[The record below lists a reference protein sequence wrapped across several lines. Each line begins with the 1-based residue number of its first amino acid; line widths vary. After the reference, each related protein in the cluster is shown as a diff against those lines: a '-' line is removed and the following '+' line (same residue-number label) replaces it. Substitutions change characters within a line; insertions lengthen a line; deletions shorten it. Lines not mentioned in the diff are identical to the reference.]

1 MTLILSLAPTVTRFR
16 SEAPIEGLGRQQ
28 LGALLLVTWYQLFE
42 PEHKN
47 MLEKHHDVEVR
58 CDAR

>member
-1 MTLILSLAPTVTRFR
+1 MITFALTLTLTRFR
-16 SEAPIEGLGRQQ
+16 SDAPIEGLGRQQ

-58 CDAR
+58 S

>member
-1 MTLILSLAPTVTRFR
+1 MITFALTLILTRFR

-58 CDAR
+58 S